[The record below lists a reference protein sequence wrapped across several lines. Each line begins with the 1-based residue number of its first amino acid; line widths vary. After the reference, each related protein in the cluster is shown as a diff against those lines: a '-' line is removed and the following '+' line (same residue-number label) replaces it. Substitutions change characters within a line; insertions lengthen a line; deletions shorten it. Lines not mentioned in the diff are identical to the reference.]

1 MLAVPLPP
9 QALHLPFEDPP
20 FRMAMALVACPE
32 ADWFEI
38 DARYPD
44 ELAERR
50 ALLATRR
57 DEVFAALPD
66 SEAARA
72 EALELIA
79 DHLPRH
85 RPAWFARQGRT
96 LRNHLTGEAWDL
108 DAPPHDPLE
117 LAARLVQED
126 LCVIAPGAE
135 GPCFTAGVV
144 CFPSRW
150 RLAEKIGKPLM
161 AVHGPVPLYA
171 ERLGAAVDRFMGALK
186 PGRVASR
193 RNWSLTDDAALFQ
206 PRGKWRTDT
215 DASITPDN
223 AGDRIFLRAER
234 QSFRLLP
241 RSGAVLFGIRVHS
254 YPLVRVGAEPGAAAR
269 LAAAVRA
276 LPEPIQAYKSF
287 PVYGAALLAWLDRM
301 SGSAG

>member
-9 QALHLPFEDPP
+9 QALHLAFEDPP

-32 ADWFEI
+32 AEWFEL
-38 DARYPD
+38 DDRYP
-44 ELAERR
+44 EEMAERR
-50 ALLATRR
+50 ALLAARR
-57 DEVFAALPD
+57 DEVFAALPA
-66 SEAARA
+66 SAPARA

-79 DHLPRH
+79 EHLPRH
-85 RPAWFARQGRT
+85 RPAWFAREGRT
-96 LRNHLTGEAWDL
+96 LLNRLTGEAWDL
-108 DAPPHDPLE
+108 NASALDPLE

-126 LCVIAPGAE
+126 LCIIEPGTE
-135 GPCFTAGVV
+135 GPRFTAGVV

-150 RLAEKIGKPLM
+150 LLAEKIGKPLM

-186 PGRVASR
+186 PGRIAVR

-215 DASITPDN
+215 DSRITLAN
-223 AGDRIFLRAER
+223 AGERVFLRTER
-234 QSFRLLP
+234 QSFSLLP

-254 YPLVRVGAEPGAAAR
+254 YPLARVLTVPGAAGR

-287 PVYGAALLAWLDRM
+287 PVYGAALLAWLDARR
-301 SGSAG
+301 